1 MGKAV
6 FIHIHASRS
15 NWRHEMYILSV
26 NILFKNSSLWQIIV
40 VFLSALF
47 YNAVLLLT
55 DVILAAGDGQYL

>member
-1 MGKAV
+1 
-6 FIHIHASRS
+6 
-15 NWRHEMYILSV
+15 MYILSV